1 MRRRRKTVVNWAAV
15 FGLLLVVNLVIASFK
30 SPLTAVRNINLDG
43 VRESERLQLQR
54 VQDLVLGVPA
64 MQLEPAT
71 VEQLFLS
78 QSRVKKCQFSR
89 NVFGSARLEITY
101 RKAVANVG
109 SGALLDGDGE
119 FFSDPEQGKNLVTL
133 VLAPSLKVTSATLM
147 GVTDFRRIAEACAVV
162 SQKLPKAQVEV
173 LETGTVRLILEG
185 GRVVL
190 GKAEKLPEKIDTLL
204 GLLRDR
210 PTLLNSVQELNI
222 MQPDHASITPIKK

>member
-1 MRRRRKTVVNWAAV
+1 
-15 FGLLLVVNLVIASFK
+15 
-30 SPLTAVRNINLDG
+30 
-43 VRESERLQLQR
+43 
-54 VQDLVLGVPA
+54 
-64 MQLEPAT
+64 MQLEPAN
-71 VEQLFLS
+71 VEQIFLS

-89 NVFGSARLEITY
+89 NIFGSARLEITY

-190 GKAEKLPEKIDTLL
+190 GKPEKLSEKIDTLL

-222 MQPDHASITPIKK
+222 MRPDHASITPIKK